1 MKITVNLHTVLQQ
14 KTPQGLRSKL
24 ELELPPG
31 ATLGDVYAELGLA
44 MSVEHLLLMVNGKL
58 VDLDQ
63 PLAAGD
69 DVHFI
74 PAMSGG

>member
-1 MKITVNLHTVLQQ
+1 MKITVHLHTVLQQ
-14 KTPQGLRSKL
+14 NTPQGLRSKL
-24 ELELPPG
+24 EMEVPPG
-31 ATLGDVYAELGLA
+31 TTMGDLYTALSLS

-58 VDLDQ
+58 VELDQ